1 MEACPGFII
10 ILPPIEPG
18 AGVVMLGPRAV
29 VPGVVFAVPLTCCA
43 SAGPHNKARK
53 ARVGAIRVFIFFSA
67 RSVEVYR
74 CVILVRD
81 RMHDNLRAPSS
92 SA

>member
-10 ILPPIEPG
+10 IFPPIEPG
-18 AGVVMLGPRAV
+18 AGLVMLGPRAV
-29 VPGVVFAVPLTCCA
+29 VPGVVFAVPLACCA
-43 SAGPHNKARK
+43 SAGPQNKARK

-74 CVILVRD
+74 FVILVWG
-81 RMHDNLRAPSS
+81 RMHANPRALSS